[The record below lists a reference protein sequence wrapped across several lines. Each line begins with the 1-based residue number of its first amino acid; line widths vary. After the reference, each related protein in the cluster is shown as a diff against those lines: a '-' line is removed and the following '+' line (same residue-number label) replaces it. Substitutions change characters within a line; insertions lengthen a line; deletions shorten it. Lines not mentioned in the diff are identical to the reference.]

1 METLRILTALEDLL
15 GSLGPQINII
25 MSRAI
30 TLENN
35 KEGSANI
42 LLEDLDVAAILQM
55 AKEKLSGQILAGEFF
70 VLYKTGYNFKNNFSA
85 VMLLR
90 IFPISRTFR
99 ATKRIRGE
107 ELH

>member
-70 VLYKTGYNFKNNFSA
+70 LHYKTGYNLKIIN
-85 VMLLR
+85 LLD
-90 IFPISRTFR
+90 
-99 ATKRIRGE
+99 K
-107 ELH
+107 

>member
-35 KEGSANI
+35 EEGSANI

-55 AKEKLSGQILAGEFF
+55 AKEKLSGQILAGEVF
-70 VLYKTGYNFKNNFSA
+70 VPYNAGYNFK
-85 VMLLR
+85 
-90 IFPISRTFR
+90 
-99 ATKRIRGE
+99 
-107 ELH
+107 

>member
-15 GSLGPQINII
+15 GSLGPQINIV

-55 AKEKLSGQILAGEFF
+55 AKEKLSGQILAGGFF
-70 VLYKTGYNFKNNFSA
+70 LLYKTGYNLKFIN
-85 VMLLR
+85 LLD
-90 IFPISRTFR
+90 
-99 ATKRIRGE
+99 E
-107 ELH
+107 